1 LVDDTSRDRSQG
13 YGRSRLCG
21 LPEWCSLIGRSAET
35 QLTNRR
41 HAYSATWHRETA
53 APDIAQYRRAWRSIR
68 NARSPLFRRM
78 RPGRRLIH
86 IISDAE
92 PTNSA
97 DSVQTLLKGYKA
109 AIRGSTGSRSVLCA
123 PRIVL
128 RFSGFRDAEDRC
140 KNSRNEQQTRHV
152 QVSLG
157 DPN

>member
-1 LVDDTSRDRSQG
+1 MAARVIDFAFACLSHEPLLPFRLTRLARAAALDRAATLA
-13 YGRSRLCG
+13 GRHRTDAMLLA
-21 LPEWCSLIGRSAET
+21 LP
-35 QLTNRR
+35 
-41 HAYSATWHRETA
+41 TWHRETA

-128 RFSGFRDAEDRC
+128 RFGGFFDAED
-140 KNSRNEQQTRHV
+140 
-152 QVSLG
+152 G
-157 DPN
+157 

>member
-1 LVDDTSRDRSQG
+1 
-13 YGRSRLCG
+13 
-21 LPEWCSLIGRSAET
+21 
-35 QLTNRR
+35 
-41 HAYSATWHRETA
+41 
-53 APDIAQYRRAWRSIR
+53 
-68 NARSPLFRRM
+68 M